1 MKRKEGISIKMNKI
15 LNAPENF
22 VPETLEGILLA
33 SNQKLLSLD
42 KENRVIVSNYPCKS
56 GKVGIVTA
64 GGSGHLPT
72 FLGYVGKGMLDGC
85 TVGNVFASPSASKMA
100 DTIRACDKGSGVLC
114 LYGNYGGDHMNFT
127 MAREEVEFDGINT
140 AAVRV
145 TDDVASSENKNLRR
159 GVAGMVFAF
168 KVAGAAAD
176 RMYSLEEVER
186 VANKANDNIRSMGVA
201 LTPCIIPE
209 VGEPGFSI
217 PDGKIEIG
225 MGIHGEP
232 GILVSDRM
240 PADELVDL
248 LMGKLLNDMPLADGD
263 RVSVMING
271 LGATSLEELY
281 IVYRAVQKQ
290 LSGIGV
296 SIVMPHVGEY
306 STSMEMAGMSISIFK
321 LDEEL
326 EYLLADEA
334 ITPFYTNVNK

>member
-1 MKRKEGISIKMNKI
+1 
-15 LNAPENF
+15 
-22 VPETLEGILLA
+22 
-33 SNQKLLSLD
+33 
-42 KENRVIVSNYPCKS
+42 
-56 GKVGIVTA
+56 
-64 GGSGHLPT
+64 
-72 FLGYVGKGMLDGC
+72 
-85 TVGNVFASPSASKMA
+85 
-100 DTIRACDKGSGVLC
+100 
-114 LYGNYGGDHMNFT
+114 
-127 MAREEVEFDGINT
+127 
-140 AAVRV
+140 
-145 TDDVASSENKNLRR
+145 
-159 GVAGMVFAF
+159 
-168 KVAGAAAD
+168 
-176 RMYSLEEVER
+176 
-186 VANKANDNIRSMGVA
+186 
-201 LTPCIIPE
+201 
-209 VGEPGFSI
+209 
-217 PDGKIEIG
+217 

-326 EYLLADEA
+326 EDLLADEA

>member
-1 MKRKEGISIKMNKI
+1 MNKI
-15 LNAPENF
+15 LNAPEAF
-22 VPETLEGILLA
+22 VSETLEGIILA

-42 KENRVIVSNYPCKS
+42 KENRVVVSNYPS
-56 GKVGIVTA
+56 EPGKVGIITA

-127 MAREEVEFDGINT
+127 MAREEVEFDSINT
-140 AAVRV
+140 AAVRI
-145 TDDVASSENKNLRR
+145 TDDVASSENKNSRR

-168 KVAGAAAD
+168 KVAGAAAS
-176 RMYSLEEVER
+176 RMYSLEDVER
-186 VANKANDNIRSMGVA
+186 IANKANDNIRSMGVA
-201 LTPCIIPE
+201 MAPCIIPE

-232 GILVSDRM
+232 GIMVSDKM
-240 PADELVDL
+240 PADELVA
-248 LMGKLLNDMPLADGD
+248 MIMEKLIDDMPLAEND
-263 RVSVMING
+263 RVSIMING
-271 LGATSLEELY
+271 LGATPLEELY
-281 IVYRAVQKQ
+281 IVYRATHKK
-290 LSGIGV
+290 LSDLGV

-306 STSMEMAGMSISIFK
+306 ATSMEMAGMSISIFK

-326 EYLLADEA
+326 ESLLADEA

>member
-1 MKRKEGISIKMNKI
+1 MNKI
-15 LNAPENF
+15 LNAPEDF
-22 VPETLEGILLA
+22 VSETLEGILLA
-33 SNQKLLSLD
+33 SDQKLMSLD
-42 KENRVIVSNYPCKS
+42 KENRVIVSNYPSKP

-64 GGSGHLPT
+64 GGSGHLPM

-114 LYGNYGGDHMNFT
+114 LYRNYGGDHMNFT
-127 MAREEVEFDGINT
+127 MAREEVEFDSIKT

-145 TDDVASSENKNLRR
+145 TDDVASSENKNSRR
-159 GVAGMVFAF
+159 GVSGMVFAF

-201 LTPCIIPE
+201 MTPCIIPE
-209 VGEPGFSI
+209 VGEAGFSI

-232 GILVSDRM
+232 GIMVSDKI
-240 PADELVDL
+240 PADELVDM
-248 LMGKLLNDMPLADGD
+248 LMNKLIDDMDLTEGN

-271 LGATSLEELY
+271 LGATPLEELY
-281 IVYRAVQKQ
+281 IVFRAVHKK

-296 SIVMPHVGEY
+296 SIVMPHVGEFA
-306 STSMEMAGMSISIFK
+306 TSMEMAGMSVSIFK

-326 EYLLADEA
+326 ESLLADEA